1 MLKNKD
7 VLCFCCF
14 HGNLAVWVSAG
25 HWGGCRQYL
34 SLSMS
39 THGGC
44 EGSAGMTGRSSEPL
58 PTIWMSFDPNKPE
71 HWSWQHGELMQSQQP
86 EEMMVKFR
94 RSTAH
99 LPSGPLSQ
107 YPLAGGLSGQTA
119 YSTRTDYFNLC
130 LHNKAWPYCKN
141 VIQCNY
147 KLHTFLNIIIN
158 AGNTCGLVDERQIKS
173 KGVVCFAGRA
183 QGDYSV
189 STSAS
194 TCVKWPRLNLPLLTC
209 TVHFLLP
216 PKSLHLLHPAV
227 AVHLS
232 SNMFFPL
239 WSQYPEGKT
248 HLQKYANV
256 NIILLHLCYSIFIL
270 FLNSL
275 MCKWMQHDSKSSH
288 LQHMSHSEKF
298 HSVVC
303 IWSVLTQDVSI
314 F

>member
-1 MLKNKD
+1 MVTWCRANNLRRWWSNSGEAQSTSPVDPWVSTLWQEVYQDRQLTAQEQILLICVCITKPDPTVKMLK
-7 VLCFCCF
+7 
-14 HGNLAVWVSAG
+14 
-25 HWGGCRQYL
+25 
-34 SLSMS
+34 
-39 THGGC
+39 
-44 EGSAGMTGRSSEPL
+44 
-58 PTIWMSFDPNKPE
+58 
-71 HWSWQHGELMQSQQP
+71 
-86 EEMMVKFR
+86 
-94 RSTAH
+94 
-99 LPSGPLSQ
+99 
-107 YPLAGGLSGQTA
+107 
-119 YSTRTDYFNLC
+119 
-130 LHNKAWPYCKN
+130 
-141 VIQCNY
+141 VIHCNY
-147 KLHTFLNIIIN
+147 KLHTSLNIIIN
-158 AGNTCGLVDERQIKS
+158 AGNTCGLVIERQIKS
-173 KGVVCFAGRA
+173 QGVCFAGRA

-189 STSAS
+189 STSES

-216 PKSLHLLHPAV
+216 PKFLHLLHPAV
-227 AVHLS
+227 ALHLS

-275 MCKWMQHDSKSSH
+275 MCKWMQHDSKPSP

-298 HSVVC
+298 HSVVY